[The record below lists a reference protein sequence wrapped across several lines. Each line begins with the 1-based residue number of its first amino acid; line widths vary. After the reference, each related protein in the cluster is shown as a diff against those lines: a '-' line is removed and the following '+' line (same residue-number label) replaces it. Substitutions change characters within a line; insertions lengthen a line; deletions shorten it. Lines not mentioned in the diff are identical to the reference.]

1 MIKLSI
7 IIPVYNT
14 EKYVS
19 RCLNSCLNQTA
30 DQENYEIIVIND
42 GSTDN
47 SLDIVRDFEQKN
59 KNVTVIS
66 QKNQKQGTAR
76 NNGVK
81 LAKGKYIWFIDS
93 DDWIEPNAISEIVKY
108 LYIHNLDILRFD
120 GADRRTYNDTAQIR
134 SCHHIPHQI
143 YYQHEV
149 LLENKFSVCV
159 PFHVYKKDFLL
170 DNEIYFLENIFY
182 EDNEFML
189 KIFEKSSSFS
199 YLNKCFYNVLIREDS
214 TTRSV
219 DYSRKLDY
227 IRVIESYIEY
237 IKTNNLKPEVQ
248 HIFEIHIARCMN
260 SALCGTTKSPDVF
273 NKAIELLSNLKYLY
287 FHVKCS
293 KSYFHI
299 LEFHFM
305 KYPKI
310 LRKLLLMHYNN

>member
-1 MIKLSI
+1 MKLSI

-14 EKYVS
+14 EQYVS
-19 RCLNSCLNQTA
+19 QCLKSCLNQTY
-30 DQENYEIIVIND
+30 DQESYEIIIIND

-47 SLDIVRDFEQKN
+47 SLDVIRDFEQKY

-76 NNGVK
+76 NNGLK
-81 LAKGKYIWFIDS
+81 LAKGEYIWFIDS

-108 LYIHNLDILRFD
+108 LYAHNLDVLRFD
-120 GADRRTYNDTAQIR
+120 GADRHTYSDTAQIR

-143 YYQHEV
+143 YSRHEI

-170 DNEIYFLENIFY
+170 NNEIYFLENIFY

-189 KIFEKSSSFS
+189 KIFEKSSSFA
-199 YLNKCFYNVLIREDS
+199 YLNECFYNVLIRENS

-219 DYSRKLDY
+219 DYYRKLDY
-227 IRVIESYIEY
+227 IKVIESYIGFL
-237 IKTNNLKPEVQ
+237 KTDNPKPEVQ
-248 HIFEIHIARCMN
+248 YIFEVHIARCMN
-260 SALCGTTKSPDVF
+260 NILSGTTNSPDVF

-287 FHVKCS
+287 FHIKGS

-299 LEFHFM
+299 LEFHLM
-305 KYPKI
+305 KYPEI
-310 LRKLLLMHYNN
+310 LRKLLLMHYSN